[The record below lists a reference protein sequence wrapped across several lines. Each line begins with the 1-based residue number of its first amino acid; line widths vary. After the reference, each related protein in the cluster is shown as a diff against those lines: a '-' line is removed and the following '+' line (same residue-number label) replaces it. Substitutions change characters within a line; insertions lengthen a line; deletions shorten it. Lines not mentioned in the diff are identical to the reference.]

1 MDTCLSAA
9 SAACPHSP
17 WGNILSFGFCDTLD
31 IFFLTLAVFS
41 HYLCCFFL
49 LSYTCMCWIFQASL
63 LTIGGLIYLIGFKNI
78 YVLFASMFLSPALTL
93 LPILVLYVH
102 LLTGHL
108 QVICLLNTFTL
119 THSQWNTWFLP
130 PNYFFPFLLDNSS
143 IRPAVQSR
151 QPALTIDSCFSLSG
165 CLHTLPRER
174 LPPAS
179 AFDAA
184 TSIYLEVHLSPVIL
198 VTPRQ

>member
-1 MDTCLSAA
+1 MWSCLYCRFIEITHQGHLQILMDTCLSAA

-31 IFFLTLAVFS
+31 IFFLTLAIFS

-49 LSYTCMCWIFQASL
+49 LSYTYMCWIFQASL

-93 LPILVLYVH
+93 LQILVLYVQ

-119 THSQWNTWFLP
+119 THPTQLFLP
-130 PNYFFPFLLDNSS
+130 FF
-143 IRPAVQSR
+143 
-151 QPALTIDSCFSLSG
+151 T
-165 CLHTLPRER
+165 
-174 LPPAS
+174 
-179 AFDAA
+179 
-184 TSIYLEVHLSPVIL
+184 
-198 VTPRQ
+198 